1 MGGIPSVARR
11 GARYAFVVED
21 KDGRFDH
28 ERKVSS
34 HPDGITFYWS
44 KTSVRADFESTLQMA
59 EWWADKHG
67 AFVVRL

>member
-1 MGGIPSVARR
+1 MTTVARPR
-11 GARYAFVVED
+11 ARYAFVVED
-21 KDGRFDH
+21 KEGLFGN

-34 HPDGITFYWS
+34 HPDGLTFYWS
-44 KTSVRADFESTLQMA
+44 KTSARADFDSTLAMA